1 MSGSGRTRKG
11 RAAENGAVVAAPI
24 PKRGVR
30 RWTLAIILSGLMI
43 VAVVAAFAV
52 VGISQSTPFSFTIHK
67 SGTGE
72 GNVTHNVLFSHTGTI
87 VFKWATQDGVAVTFS
102 VRVEGSVTP
111 LYSIAGT
118 GANVSISVQGGTTYS
133 FAIQD
138 IYPAT
143 ASVNGNL
150 EFFGP
155 ILTL

>member
-1 MSGSGRTRKG
+1 M
-11 RAAENGAVVAAPI
+11 
-24 PKRGVR
+24 
-30 RWTLAIILSGLMI
+30 
-43 VAVVAAFAV
+43 
-52 VGISQSTPFSFTIHK
+52 
-67 SGTGE
+67 
-72 GNVTHNVLFSHTGTI
+72 THNVLFSHTGTI